1 MRYEKV
7 HKQYRKMFQTNYCGI
22 IFFRV
27 GSMFVGRQHFPGSWG
42 GNFVGKRDNSKKN
55 NIKQMLCIC
64 SGGCKFVDK
73 GYPRKSR
80 TLIPHQQC

>member
-22 IFFRV
+22 FFFRL

-42 GNFVGKRDNSKKN
+42 GNFVGKRDNSKK
-55 NIKQMLCIC
+55 II
-64 SGGCKFVDK
+64 
-73 GYPRKSR
+73 
-80 TLIPHQQC
+80 